1 MARFTMQGKLT
12 IAGDRP
18 NKPAFSDKLL
28 DSKCNIRELN
38 LQIKC
43 NEDNFNLQIK
53 SFMNN
58 AKKNSDGSINV
69 DDSMIYS
76 LIKNEDGKYSTVQFK
91 YKDSDKYIDDLAEF
105 KKYVFVDGEER
116 MQFTNQFD
124 FAKAVHSMLKSDAYK
139 DKVFRVDGEIQYSN
153 YKNPK
158 TGIENTYTNY
168 NVERIYLVNDDA
180 EQKAVANMELYITQ
194 DCIDDA
200 DVLET
205 GTFKVMGYVP
215 QYLSKKKGEYG
226 YYQSLE
232 YPLNVEGDKIEKK
245 YNVIR
250 KLLLNN
256 FEDNELCKM
265 GFKVNLINRI
275 KKVDFDVDTMITD
288 DERDLLEF
296 GIITKSELEAK
307 YGQGNGGRETKIEI
321 EGITRNYTTG
331 AIPIPLTLSQL
342 MDDGEEK
349 PIANLNDE
357 LSSDADDMDV
367 FASIEDD
374 DFDMGF

>member
-1 MARFTMQGKLT
+1 MSNTFVMTGKLSL
-12 IAGDRP
+12 GG
-18 NKPAFSDKLL
+18 NDKRKSFEDFLT
-28 DSKCNIRELN
+28 DSGCNIRTLRLN
-38 LQIKC
+38 MKC
-43 NEDNFNLQIK
+43 GDDFFNLQIK
-53 SFMNN
+53 SFMND
-58 AKKNSDGSINV
+58 AKRKSDGTLNV
-69 DDSMIYS
+69 DNSTIYTI
-76 LIKNEDGKYSTVQFK
+76 LDNDGKYESTSFK
-91 YKDSDKYIDDLAEF
+91 YKDKSKYEYKVANFRKIIL
-105 KKYVFVDGEER
+105 VDGDER
-116 MQFTNQFD
+116 IECITPFD
-124 FAKAVHSMLKSDAYK
+124 YAMAIYEIFKSDGYE
-139 DKVFRVDGEIQYSN
+139 DTVFTVRGDIEYTK

-168 NVERIYLVNDDA
+168 NVNRIYVASPDA
-180 EQKAVANMELYITQ
+180 EEKAVANMELYITQ
-194 DCIDDA
+194 DCIDDV

-226 YYQSLE
+226 YYQLFE
-232 YPLNVEGDKIEKK
+232 YPLNAEGDKIEKK
-245 YNVIR
+245 YNVIK

-331 AIPIPLTLSQL
+331 AIPIPLTLGEL
-342 MDDGEEK
+342 MNDGEEK
-349 PIANLNDE
+349 PSVNLNDE

>member
-1 MARFTMQGKLT
+1 MNNFVMTGKLNLSE
-12 IAGDRP
+12 GGK
-18 NKPAFSDKLL
+18 KPAFEDFLT
-28 DSKCNIRELN
+28 DSGCNIRTLRLN
-38 LQIKC
+38 MKC
-43 NEDNFNLQIK
+43 GDDFFNLQIK
-53 SFMNN
+53 SFMND
-58 AKKNSDGSINV
+58 AKRKSDGTLNV
-69 DDSMIYS
+69 DNSTIYTI
-76 LIKNEDGKYSTVQFK
+76 LDNDGKYESTSFK
-91 YKDSDKYIDDLAEF
+91 YKDKSKYEDKVAEF
-105 KKYVFVDGEER
+105 RKYVFVDGDER
-116 MQFTNQFD
+116 IECINPFD
-124 FAKAVHSMLKSDAYK
+124 YSMCLYEIFKSDGYEDTVFTVRGDIEYTKYK
-139 DKVFRVDGEIQYSN
+139 GKD
-153 YKNPK
+153 
-158 TGIENTYTNY
+158 GIERTYTNY
-168 NVERIYLVNDDA
+168 NVNRIYVASPDA
-180 EQKAVANMELYITQ
+180 EEKAVANMELYITQ

-215 QYLSKKKGEYG
+215 QYLSKKKAEYG
-226 YYQSLE
+226 YYQLFE
-232 YPLNVEGDKIEKK
+232 YPLNAEGDKIEKK

-331 AIPIPLTLSQL
+331 AIPIPLTLGEL
-342 MDDGEEK
+342 MNDGEEK
-349 PIANLNDE
+349 PSVNLNDN
-357 LSSDADDMDV
+357 LTGDDDDLDV
-367 FASIEDD
+367 FASID
-374 DFDMGF
+374 DFDIGFN